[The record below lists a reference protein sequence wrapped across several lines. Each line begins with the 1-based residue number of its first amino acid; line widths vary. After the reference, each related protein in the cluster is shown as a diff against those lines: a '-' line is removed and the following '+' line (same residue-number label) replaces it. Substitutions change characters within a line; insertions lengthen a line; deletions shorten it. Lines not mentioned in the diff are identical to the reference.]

1 MLALGFLPL
10 PLDGLA
16 DMRQRFRA
24 TVRRLTAASALLLA
38 GCQAAVL
45 DPRGPIGRAE
55 KIILIDSLAI
65 MLAIGVPT
73 IIATLAFAWWFRA
86 GNKRARYLPDW
97 SFSGRVELV
106 VWSIPIM
113 VILLLGGVTWI
124 SAHDLDPARPIAPER
139 KAIEIQVV
147 SLDWK
152 WLFIYPESGVATVN
166 ELVVPAGVP
175 LHFTLTS
182 ASVMNAFFVPQLGS
196 MIYTMNGMQTE
207 LHLHADDPGTYLGLS
222 AHYSGDGFSDMRFP
236 VRALPADQFV
246 AWTTATRGTG
256 RALDAVSYAALA
268 RQSIND
274 PPGAYGAVQ
283 DGLFAMIVSQALPPA
298 PGPDLVGHGTKEK

>member
-1 MLALGFLPL
+1 
-10 PLDGLA
+10 
-16 DMRQRFRA
+16 MRQRFSA
-24 TVRRLTAASALLLA
+24 TARRLTAASALLLA

-55 KIILIDSLAI
+55 KIILVDSLAI
-65 MLAIGVPT
+65 MLAIVVPT

-86 GNKRARYLPDW
+86 GNKRARYLADW

-124 SAHDLDPARPIAPER
+124 SAHDLDPARPIASER
-139 KAIEIQVV
+139 KAVEIQVV